1 MRGTLLSS
9 NLATAYHQI
18 HRSSASR
25 NQAGRPYLMGSFAGI
40 GVDKTVFNAA
50 KGGVP
55 EHKPQDGPDLRALTT
70 REHPYANLDLQ
81 ALEERIEEEP

>member
-9 NLATAYHQI
+9 NLASACHQI

-25 NQAGRPYLMGSFAGI
+25 KQSGRPYLTGSFARI

-50 KGGVP
+50 KGAFSSISPKTAGS
-55 EHKPQDGPDLRALTT
+55 ASFTT
-70 REHPYANLDLQ
+70 REHPCANLDLQ
-81 ALEERIEEEP
+81 ALKERIEEEP

>member
-25 NQAGRPYLMGSFAGI
+25 NQAGRPYLTGSFARI
-40 GVDKTVFNAA
+40 GVDKTVSNAA
-50 KGGVP
+50 KGAFSSTSPNTV
-55 EHKPQDGPDLRALTT
+55 
-70 REHPYANLDLQ
+70 
-81 ALEERIEEEP
+81 RICEL